1 MMTIQGLTDEVLVES
16 DSKDD
21 NSEFS
26 SFRFDIS
33 SNNII
38 LKQLTMH
45 ELERIHV
52 QEYNSVRTKNSKL
65 AEKNAYLKNMV
76 QELMEKIDT
85 LTVKEIEARV
95 EQLECFYKILM
106 KRYKTQIEEISQLT
120 LDTEARDIFLETF
133 KVKESTKVHTS
144 KPATST
150 SKPTATSSQQAERV
164 KVLEKE
170 VNKLRKK
177 NWNLCS
183 RRRRTQIHDEK
194 HQSSFR

>member
-38 LKQLTMH
+38 LKQLTMY

-170 VNKLRKK
+170 VNKPQKK
-177 NWNLCS
+177 ELEPLLKAKKDSNS
-183 RRRRTQIHDEK
+183 
-194 HQSSFR
+194 